1 LGFKG
6 AVLEVG
12 VVVPYRR
19 EVLIAVG
26 VLAVLA
32 LAVAYY
38 AVLPRAPEAVP
49 APAPAPARE
58 ELLKQIIEEAR
69 REGRL
74 VIYST
79 LPGSIAWP
87 LIKRFEELYPFIKVR
102 YSMMSHEELLN
113 RFRSEVAAGAPT
125 ADIIWFL
132 LTDVTFTLIS
142 EGHALPYKLTFYD
155 RIPPEAKF
163 RDLAYATSYVL
174 VAPIFNK
181 DRIPRDLWPRSYGDI
196 LNLLATR
203 KELFPKGSVCFL
215 DPAELRFYL
224 MVLYYQYRTMEPY
237 FTKIYRLAGEV
248 GVQQFRIFPE
258 IKERVRAG
266 ECAIALIAPANYLIH
281 KPDPDIGVFIPKDYA
296 HLFPRMIF
304 ITKHARNPYA
314 AKLFLEFVLSDE
326 GQKLLSRGGEVIL
339 VENPEHPEL
348 SLIHI
353 KRVAKNVVVARPDDR
368 IINEILKEE
377 TRKSFQEYFRKLV
390 GLG

>member
-1 LGFKG
+1 M
-6 AVLEVG
+6 
-12 VVVPYRR
+12 PYRR

-38 AVLPRAPEAVP
+38 AVLPRAPEVVP

-58 ELLKQIIEEAR
+58 ELLKRIIEEAR
-69 REGRL
+69 WEGRL

-79 LPGSIAWP
+79 EPIAWP
-87 LIKRFEELYPFIKVR
+87 LIKRFKELYPFIDVR
-102 YSMMSHEELLN
+102 YSEMDWETLLN

-125 ADIIWFL
+125 ADIIWAPIH
-132 LTDVTFTLIS
+132 VAFTLIS
-142 EGHALPYKLTFYD
+142 EGHALPYKPTFYD

-215 DPAELRFYL
+215 DPAESWFDL

-248 GVQQFRIFPE
+248 GVQQHYFPA
-258 IKERVRAG
+258 IGVIAG
-266 ECAIALIAPANYLIH
+266 ECAFDLIAPANYFIY
-281 KPDPDIGVFIPKDYA
+281 KPHPDIGVFIPKDYA
-296 HLFPRMIF
+296 YLFPNMMF

-326 GQKLLSRGGEVIL
+326 GQKLLGREGVVIL

-353 KRVAKNVVVARPDDR
+353 KRVAKNVVVARPDDG

>member
-74 VIYST
+74 VIYDT
-79 LPGSIAWP
+79 GYAVRP
-87 LIKRFEELYPFIKVR
+87 LIKRFEELYPFIEVR
-102 YSMMSHEELLN
+102 YYSMMGWEGLLN

-125 ADIIWFL
+125 ADIIWSPI
-132 LTDVTFTLIS
+132 DVAFTLIS
-142 EGHALPYKLTFYD
+142 EGHALPYKPTFYG

-203 KELFPKGSVCFL
+203 KELFPKGSVCLFDL
-215 DPAELRFYL
+215 AESRFVL

-248 GVQQFRIFPE
+248 GVQQHDFPE
-258 IKERVRAG
+258 NRVKAG
-266 ECAIALIAPANYLIH
+266 ECAIALIAPADYLIY

-296 HLFPRMIF
+296 HLFPKMMF

-326 GQKLLSRGGEVIL
+326 GQKLLGREGEVIL

-353 KRVAKNVVVARPDDR
+353 KRVAKNVVVARPDDG